1 MMNTGFPGPRNVTP
15 NQFLRQSPSPSAPS
29 PAGLG
34 APSRYIIPYSNKI
47 FNKHNIKQDKY
58 FRSNQMVASPALVPS
73 PSPQHAIMTGPSRS
87 VNSVGKF
94 KKFRSYKHNRIYRI
108 YIGT

>member
-34 APSRYIIPYSNKI
+34 APSRYIILTYLNKI
-47 FNKHNIKQDKY
+47 FNKHIRTYNKINIVI

-94 KKFRSYKHNRIYRI
+94 K
-108 YIGT
+108 